1 MASALR
7 PNFARIKETQQNI
20 ETELMKTCSE
30 NFLDYQ
36 SLQKMIEAERTKK
49 LRKGNHYIQQTIDNE
64 IEKLVKNEN

>member
-1 MASALR
+1 MKK
-7 PNFARIKETQQNI
+7 IKETQQNI